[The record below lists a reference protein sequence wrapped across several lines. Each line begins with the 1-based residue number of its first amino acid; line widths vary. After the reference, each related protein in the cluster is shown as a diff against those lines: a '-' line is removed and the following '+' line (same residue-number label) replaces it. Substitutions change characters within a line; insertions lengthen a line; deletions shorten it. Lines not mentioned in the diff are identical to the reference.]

1 MKVQS
6 HLQPDSYKVR
16 KIENDTAFVL
26 FRENITENQTTDDE
40 GNTETQYVYDEY
52 ELQVTNRTNL
62 DSFIQNNL
70 ASLTAKAR
78 DKWQQ
83 ELKAKCKQAVES
95 LLDKKPQE
103 REYKGIYS
111 VCTYT
116 NSGNPQWQAE
126 GIAAR
131 DWRDAVWEKCYEL
144 LNQADQGEI
153 EINSADDVIKELPK
167 LVWP

>member
-1 MKVQS
+1 M
-6 HLQPDSYKVR
+6 QPSTYKVR
-16 KIENDTAFVL
+16 KTENDTAFVL

-144 LNQADQGEI
+144 LNQAAQGEI
-153 EINSADDVIKELPK
+153 EINSADDMLKELPK